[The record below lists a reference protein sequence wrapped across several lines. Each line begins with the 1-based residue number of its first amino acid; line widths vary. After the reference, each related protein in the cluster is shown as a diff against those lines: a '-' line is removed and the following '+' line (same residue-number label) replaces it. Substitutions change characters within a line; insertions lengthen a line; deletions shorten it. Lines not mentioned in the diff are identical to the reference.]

1 MKNELMTV
9 KEALL
14 IINQEIKDINYPQ
27 HPKRLYEP
35 IAYYLSLKGK
45 KIRPVLTL
53 LACNL
58 FKEKENEAVNMALAW
73 EIFHNFTLM
82 HDDVMDKADLRR
94 GELTVHKKW
103 DENTAIL
110 SGDTMLILAYKYLA
124 KSNSQYLSELLD
136 LFSQTASGICDGQ
149 ELDMQFENRLDV
161 TEDEYLEMIRL
172 KTAILLGGCL
182 KSGAVIGEAP
192 EKDQQ
197 GLYDFGINL
206 GLAFQIQDD
215 LLDVFGDPAIFG
227 KKIGG
232 DILCNKKT
240 YLLVNA
246 LNSSDEKEKNELLY
260 WLDVTDNEE
269 EKIRVVTALYE
280 QLHLKERA
288 RNKMEEY
295 YQQAILALTS
305 IDVMESKKSILM
317 HLAEELMNR
326 ES

>member
-1 MKNELMTV
+1 MTV
-9 KEALL
+9 KEALS
-14 IINQEIKDINYPQ
+14 IINQEINNIKYPS
-27 HPKRLYEP
+27 HPPRLYDP
-35 IAYYLSLKGK
+35 IAYLLSLKGK

-58 FKEKENEAVNMALAW
+58 YKEESTEAINMALAW

-103 DENTAIL
+103 GENTAIL

-124 KSNSQYLSELLD
+124 KSNSQYLNELLD

-161 TEDEYLEMIRL
+161 TEDEYLEMICL

-182 KSGAVIGEAP
+182 KSGAIIGGASGD
-192 EKDQQ
+192 DQQ
-197 GLYDFGINL
+197 LLYDFGINL
-206 GLAFQIQDD
+206 GLAFQMQDD
-215 LLDVFGDPAIFG
+215 LLDVFGDSSVFG

-246 LNSSDEKEKNELLY
+246 LNTSDEKVKNDLLY
-260 WLDVTDNEE
+260 WLNVKDNDEVKIKSVTR
-269 EKIRVVTALYE
+269 IYE
-280 QLHLKERA
+280 QLYLKEKTRD
-288 RNKMEEY
+288 KMEQY
-295 YQQAILALTS
+295 YQTAIHTLNL
-305 IDVMESKKSILM
+305 VNVEKNKKLILM
-317 HLAEELMNR
+317 TLAKELMNI